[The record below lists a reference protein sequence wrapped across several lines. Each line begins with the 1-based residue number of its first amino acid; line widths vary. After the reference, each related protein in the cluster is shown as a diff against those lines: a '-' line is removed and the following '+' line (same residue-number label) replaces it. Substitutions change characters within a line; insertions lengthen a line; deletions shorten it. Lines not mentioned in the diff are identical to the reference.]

1 MHAAIRERLVD
12 HPTKADG
19 AAVRVRRRPTR
30 RHIAALVGGFRIH
43 SPACTGAWLHCEV
56 CAGVWLHSGAFT
68 TWLNNGE
75 AVTGPQP
82 LITIF
87 TVHEESENTQ

>member
-19 AAVRVRRRPTR
+19 AAVRVRCGPTR
-30 RHIAALVGGFRIH
+30 RYIAALIGGFRLH

-56 CAGVWLHSGAFT
+56 CAGVWLHSGAFI

-82 LITIF
+82 LIT
-87 TVHEESENTQ
+87 VHEESENTR